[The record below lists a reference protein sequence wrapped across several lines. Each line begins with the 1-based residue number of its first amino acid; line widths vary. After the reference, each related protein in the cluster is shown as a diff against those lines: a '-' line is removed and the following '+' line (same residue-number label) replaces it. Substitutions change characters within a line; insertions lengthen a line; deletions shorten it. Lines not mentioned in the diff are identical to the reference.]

1 VRAPNERWRPFY
13 RPLAATIQRQAM
25 VILNVMSA
33 WLVKAGYLAGNPLSL
48 TRQPARRAKL
58 RITR

>member
-1 VRAPNERWRPFY
+1 
-13 RPLAATIQRQAM
+13 M